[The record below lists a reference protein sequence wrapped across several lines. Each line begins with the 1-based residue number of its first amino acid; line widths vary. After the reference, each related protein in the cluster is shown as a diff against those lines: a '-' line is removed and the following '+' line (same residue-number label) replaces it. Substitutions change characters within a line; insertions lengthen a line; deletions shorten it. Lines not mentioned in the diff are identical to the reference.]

1 MDRRPQGG
9 ETRSQAPPEEL
20 TAPLTQAGAA
30 SRGWNQ
36 PASSTGGPED
46 AKAFLWDSSGT
57 RWVQAKASLLC
68 TADPSHKRWP
78 SRIWLWGHR
87 QNTPSNTLQAAPNT
101 RLTVSQRV
109 NRIRKEEQNFPI
121 CNNMDVLGGR
131 DAERNKSQRDKYC
144 MTPLTVESKKYNK
157 LGNITKKMEQT
168 SGYVQGSGARAI

>member
-1 MDRRPQGG
+1 MQRHFFGIH
-9 ETRSQAPPEEL
+9 QAPAGYKPKPACS
-20 TAPLTQAGAA
+20 APLTLPTNAGPPGFGCGATDKIH
-30 SRGWNQ
+30 
-36 PASSTGGPED
+36 PA
-46 AKAFLWDSSGT
+46 
-57 RWVQAKASLLC
+57 
-68 TADPSHKRWP
+68 
-78 SRIWLWGHR
+78 
-87 QNTPSNTLQAAPNT
+87 TPFRLPQT